1 MRSVVE
7 AMVTSAP
14 SSASVRPAAKPMPV
28 GLPGPVTSATLP
40 SRRKRSMA
48 ATLPAAALRD
58 GDARENR
65 DRGDHERQR
74 ELLAEQPGRQDQ
86 AGDGLQEL
94 DRRDALDAAVGE
106 RPVPADV
113 ADDRGQDR

>member
-28 GLPGPVTSATLP
+28 GLPAPVTSATLP

-48 ATLPAAALRD
+48 ATLTAAALRD
-58 GDARENR
+58 GDARQ
-65 DRGDHERQR
+65 DRGGGDHERQR
-74 ELLAEQPGRQDQ
+74 ELLAEQPGGQEQ
-86 AGDGLQEL
+86 AGDRLQEL
-94 DRRDALDAAVGE
+94 DRRDPLDAAVRE
-106 RPVPADV
+106 R
-113 ADDRGQDR
+113 